1 MIKSYAVS
9 FKIVKIISA
18 IYVPQPC
25 VKEIFFKV
33 IIHGFFWVYNGPFS
47 LLMEK
52 RKLVNQHNVKQ
63 LFKQSWISLLF
74 PLILLLSHFFPH
86 CWCPWAPETNLSNVP
101 SLPHGLSVS
110 LLCTC
115 PGCFLLSFVPSLD
128 WVYIRLGQEIIYTE
142 NNEHWSSHLAPKC
155 LPQWNNLIFDVRKP
169 NSHTKN
175 NIKLC
180 FYGTISSAIWIC
192 SLSQTFKLKSHQGFT
207 ALNSIYFSEKR
218 ITL

>member
-1 MIKSYAVS
+1 MVIFEYIRVHFPYLWRKGNLSTN
-9 FKIVKIISA
+9 IV
-18 IYVPQPC
+18 
-25 VKEIFFKV
+25 
-33 IIHGFFWVYNGPFS
+33 
-47 LLMEK
+47 
-52 RKLVNQHNVKQ
+52 VKQ

-74 PLILLLSHFFPH
+74 PLILLLSLFFPH

-142 NNEHWSSHLAPKC
+142 NNEHRSSHLAPKC
-155 LPQWNNLIFDVRKP
+155 LPQWNNLIFGVRKP

-192 SLSQTFKLKSHQGFT
+192 SLSQTFKLKSHHGFT
-207 ALNSIYFSEKR
+207 LWTPYIFLKR
-218 ITL
+218 E